1 MQDPFDKAERRTA
14 WFFLGPFLILM
25 TVFFV
30 YAALRALWFSL
41 TDYDLFSAPAF
52 VGLSNYLKLVTDPL
66 FALALRNSLSFAII
80 VTTIQTILSMMLAV
94 FVHRIVFARG
104 VARTVFYFP
113 SIVSSTVMTLIFLWL
128 FQRQG
133 LLTDLINGTRNHIA
147 EVLCFLAVLVAVQAA
162 LVTWARR
169 SYSDVRA
176 ADPYFLFFSIL
187 VAVVITIAL
196 RLGQVLPV
204 GTVAEPISW
213 LNTRETLLFMPRT
226 LWSIAAM
233 NIFTTVPTLMLL
245 YLAGLQS
252 IPGSL
257 YEAAELD
264 GASRW
269 QQFTKITVPLLAP
282 VTFAVVTLGLIGTL
296 QMFDQVAILGR
307 AAPIESRVTLAYY
320 TYYNTFPPGGS
331 PRIGMA
337 SAGAIAL
344 AVLSMILV
352 YLQRRLGVSDK
363 AV

>member
-25 TVFFV
+25 CVFFV
-30 YAALRALWFSL
+30 YAALRSVWFSL
-41 TDYDLFSAPAF
+41 TDYDLFSEPNF
-52 VGLSNYLKLVTDPL
+52 VGLANYIKLITDPL
-66 FALALRNSLSFAII
+66 FALALRNSLSFAVI
-80 VTTIQTILSMMLAV
+80 VTLVQTILSMMLAV
-94 FVHRIVFARG
+94 FVHRIVYAKG
-104 VARTVFYFP
+104 LARTVFYFP

-133 LLTDLINGTRNHIA
+133 LLTDLVNGTRNHLA
-147 EVLCFLAVLVAVQAA
+147 EILCFLALLAVIQAA
-162 LVTWARR
+162 VVLWARR

-176 ADPYFLFFSIL
+176 VDPYFLFFSIL
-187 VAVVITIAL
+187 AALVVTVAL
-196 RLGQVLPV
+196 RLGQALPV
-204 GTVAEPISW
+204 GDAAEPISW
-213 LNTRETLLFMPRT
+213 LNTRQTFIFMPRT

-269 QQFTKITVPLLAP
+269 QRFTRITVPLLAP
-282 VTFAVVTLGLIGTL
+282 VTFAVITLGLIGTL
-296 QMFDQVAILGR
+296 QMFDQVAILGK

-337 SAGAIAL
+337 SAGAISL